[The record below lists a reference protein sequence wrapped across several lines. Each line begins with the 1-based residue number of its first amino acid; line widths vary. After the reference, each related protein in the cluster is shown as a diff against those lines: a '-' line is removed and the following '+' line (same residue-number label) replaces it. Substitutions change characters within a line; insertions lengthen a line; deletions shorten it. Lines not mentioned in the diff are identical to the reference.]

1 MMNETKVEK
10 TMTCRTC
17 NADCQR
23 FGKHR
28 NGLRRFRCP
37 QCKKTYTEAHTR
49 VMDTMYI
56 SQEKAALAL
65 QLLLEGNSIRS
76 TERITKLDRNTIMRL
91 LVLAGQRCERMMQ
104 RKIEHLTVQDV
115 EADEI
120 WGFVQK
126 KEGHKWPHEEQ
137 TQEIGDAYCFIA
149 MERNTK
155 LVLAYHLG
163 KRDRVA
169 TEMFLT
175 KLRYATSEQR
185 FQFTT
190 DGFKPYVQGVDLV
203 LSDRVDFAQL
213 IKVYGASREGEQR
226 YSPGEVVEAVPVRI
240 CGNPNPKRICTSHIE
255 RQNLN
260 IRMGMRRMTR
270 LTNAFSKKW
279 ENLQAAYSLWF
290 AYYNFCRVH
299 TSLRVT
305 PAMEAG
311 ITGHIWTIEEL
322 IAA

>member
-1 MMNETKVEK
+1 MMNETKAAL
-10 TMTCRTC
+10 TMVCDSC
-17 NADCQR
+17 NADCQS

-37 QCKKTYTEAHTR
+37 NCKRTFTEPHQRTLG
-49 VMDTMYI
+49 TMYI
-56 SQEKAALAL
+56 SQEKAVLAL

-76 TERITKLDRNTIMRL
+76 TERITGLDRNTIMRML
-91 LVLAGQRCERMMQ
+91 ILAGERCETMMVS
-104 RKIEHLTVQDV
+104 KIVGLTVKDV

-126 KEGHKWPHEEQ
+126 KEGHKSLEDGPQ
-137 TQEIGDAYCFIA
+137 VGDAYCFVA

-155 LVLAYHLG
+155 MVLAHHLG
-163 KRDRVA
+163 KRSKPS
-169 TEMFLT
+169 TEAFME
-175 KLRYATSEQR
+175 KLRYATAESR

-190 DGFKPYVQGVDLV
+190 DGFKPYVNATHMILGN
-203 LSDRVDFAQL
+203 RVDFAQL
-213 IKVYGASREGEQR
+213 IKVYGTSSEGEQR

-240 CGNPNPKRICTSHIE
+240 YGNPNPRRICTSHIE
-255 RQNLN
+255 RQNLS

-270 LTNAFSKKW
+270 LTNGFSKKW
-279 ENLQAAYSLWF
+279 ENLEAAYSLWF

-299 TSLRVT
+299 KTLRVT

-311 ITGHIWTIEEL
+311 VTNHIWTIAEL
-322 IAA
+322 IG